1 MIEGS
6 FSIPI
11 PAPTQSF
18 SIQASFDLS
27 SVPASIQSS
36 SPAVSHHTY
45 THVHH
50 PATALRLPTHRMT
63 ANTTAEGRPP
73 IPPGMD
79 LAESRQGEARITS
92 AAITALAV
100 VFVALRLGTRIK
112 RGNIGADDYMLLASL
127 VSVG

>member
-1 MIEGS
+1 
-6 FSIPI
+6 
-11 PAPTQSF
+11 
-18 SIQASFDLS
+18 
-27 SVPASIQSS
+27 
-36 SPAVSHHTY
+36 
-45 THVHH
+45 
-50 PATALRLPTHRMT
+50 
-63 ANTTAEGRPP
+63 
-73 IPPGMD
+73 MD